1 MSKTVSKKPQ
11 TPQLTAQP
19 LTAISKGDIKRLRQ
33 SGYVPISIQHRGNET
48 IHLQEEEKPLDAFII
63 QHGNSG
69 VAQMAIGPHHKKHTV
84 VIHDIQRDPISK
96 RLLHVTFQDMLKGD
110 TVKTHIALVF
120 KGEPDA
126 VRLGEGVLSQALS
139 QLEIRTDVSHMVD
152 HITVDVSQME
162 LGSSLRV
169 SDLPKQH
176 GYEILT
182 PEDTLIASV
191 SAPSAA
197 EPEVVTEPTGTL
209 PPE

>member
-1 MSKTVSKKPQ
+1 MSKTAHK
-11 TPQLTAQP
+11 TPQLTAEP

-33 SGYVPISIQHRGNET
+33 RGYVPVSIQHRGNET

-69 VAQMAIGPHHKKHTV
+69 VAEMLIGPHKKKHTV
-84 VIHDIQRDPISK
+84 VVHDIQRDAISK
-96 RLLHVTFQDMLKGD
+96 RLLHVTFQDMEKGD

-126 VRLGEGVLSQALS
+126 VRTGDGILSQALM

-152 HITVDVSQME
+152 HITVDVSHLE

-169 SDLPKQH
+169 SDLPKQS

-197 EPEVVTEPTGTL
+197 EPEAVTEPTGTL

>member
-1 MSKTVSKKPQ
+1 MSK

-19 LTAISKGDIKRLRQ
+19 LTATTKGEIKRLRQ
-33 SGYVPISIQHRGNET
+33 TGYVPVSIQHRGNET

-63 QHGNSG
+63 RHGNSG
-69 VAQMAIGPHHKKHTV
+69 VAEMIVGPDLKKHTV
-84 VIHDIQRDPISK
+84 VLHDIQRDPISK
-96 RLLHVTFQDMLKGD
+96 RLLHVTFQDMEKGD

-126 VRLGEGVLSQALS
+126 VRTGDGVLSQALM

-152 HITVDVSQME
+152 HITVDVSHLE
-162 LGSSLRV
+162 LGASLRV
-169 SDLPKQH
+169 SDLPKQD

-191 SAPSAA
+191 SAPTAPEA
-197 EPEVVTEPTGTL
+197 EVVTEPTGTL

>member
-1 MSKTVSKKPQ
+1 MLVGLQKKQ
-11 TPQLTAQP
+11 
-19 LTAISKGDIKRLRQ
+19 
-33 SGYVPISIQHRGNET
+33 
-48 IHLQEEEKPLDAFII
+48 
-63 QHGNSG
+63 
-69 VAQMAIGPHHKKHTV
+69 HTV
-84 VIHDIQRDPISK
+84 VVHDIQRDPISR
-96 RLLHVTFQDMLKGD
+96 RLLHVTFQDMEKGD

-126 VRLGEGVLSQALS
+126 VRTGDGVLSQALM

-152 HITVDVSQME
+152 HITVDVSHLE
-162 LGSSLRV
+162 LGGSLRV
-169 SDLPKQH
+169 SDLPKQS

-191 SAPSAA
+191 SAPTAA

>member
-1 MSKTVSKKPQ
+1 MSKT
-11 TPQLTAQP
+11 PQLIAEP

-33 SGYVPISIQHRGNET
+33 RGYVPVSIQHRGNET

-63 QHGNSG
+63 RHGNSG
-69 VAQMAIGPHHKKHTV
+69 VAEMLVGTQQKKHTV
-84 VIHDIQRDPISK
+84 VVHDIQRDPISK
-96 RLLHVTFQDMLKGD
+96 RLLHVTFQDMEKGD

-120 KGEPDA
+120 KGEPEA
-126 VRLGEGVLSQALS
+126 VRLGDGVLSQALM

-152 HITVDVSQME
+152 HITVDVSHLE

-169 SDLPKQH
+169 SDLPKQS

-191 SAPSAA
+191 SAPTAPEA
-197 EPEVVTEPTGTL
+197 EVVTEPTGTL
-209 PPE
+209 PAE

>member
-1 MSKTVSKKPQ
+1 MSK

-19 LTAISKGDIKRLRQ
+19 LTAISKGEIKRLRQ

-48 IHLQEEEKPLDAFII
+48 IHLQEEEKPLDAFIT

-69 VAQMAIGPHHKKHTV
+69 VAEMIVGPQLKKHTV
-84 VIHDIQRDPISK
+84 VLHDIQRDQISK
-96 RLLHVTFQDMLKGD
+96 RLLHVTFQDMESGD

-126 VRLGEGVLSQALS
+126 VRTGDGVLSQALS
-139 QLEIRTDVSHMVD
+139 QLEIRTDVLHMVD
-152 HITVDVSQME
+152 HITVDVSHME

-191 SAPSAA
+191 SAPTAMYAA
-197 EPEVVTEPTGTL
+197 IASEPTGTL

>member
-1 MSKTVSKKPQ
+1 MSKS
-11 TPQLTAQP
+11 PQLIAEP

-33 SGYVPISIQHRGNET
+33 RGYVPVSIQHRGNET
-48 IHLQEEEKPLDAFII
+48 LHLQEEEKPLDAFII

-69 VAQMAIGPHHKKHTV
+69 VAELIVGADKVKHTV

-96 RLLHVTFQDMLKGD
+96 RLLHVTFQDMMKGD

-126 VRLGEGVLSQALS
+126 VRTGDGVLSQALM
-139 QLEIRTDVSHMVD
+139 QLEIRTDVLHMVD
-152 HITVDVSQME
+152 HITVDVSHME

-169 SDLPKQH
+169 ADLPKQH

-191 SAPSAA
+191 SAPSAP
-197 EPEVVTEPTGTL
+197 EPEVEVEPIGTL

>member
-1 MSKTVSKKPQ
+1 MSKS
-11 TPQLTAQP
+11 PQLIAEP
-19 LTAISKGDIKRLRQ
+19 LTAISKGEIKRLRQ
-33 SGYVPISIQHRGNET
+33 RGYVPVSIQHRGNET
-48 IHLQEEEKPLDAFII
+48 LHLQEEEKPLDAFII

-69 VAQMAIGPHHKKHTV
+69 VAELIVGADKVKHTV

-96 RLLHVTFQDMLKGD
+96 RLLHVTFQDMMKGD

-126 VRLGEGVLSQALS
+126 VRTGDGVLSQALM
-139 QLEIRTDVSHMVD
+139 QLEIRTDVLHMVD
-152 HITVDVSQME
+152 HITVDVSNME

-191 SAPSAA
+191 SAPSAP
-197 EPEVVTEPTGTL
+197 EPEVEVEPTGTL

>member
-1 MSKTVSKKPQ
+1 MSK

-19 LTAISKGDIKRLRQ
+19 LTAISKGEIKRLRQ

-48 IHLQEEEKPLDAFII
+48 IHLQEEEKPLDAFIT

-69 VAQMAIGPHHKKHTV
+69 VAEMIVGPQLKKHTV
-84 VIHDIQRDPISK
+84 VLHDIQRDPISK
-96 RLLHVTFQDMLKGD
+96 RLLHVTFQDMESGD

-126 VRLGEGVLSQALS
+126 VRTGDGVLSQALS
-139 QLEIRTDVSHMVD
+139 QLEIRTDVLHMVD
-152 HITVDVSQME
+152 HITVDVSHME

-191 SAPSAA
+191 SAPTAMYAA
-197 EPEVVTEPTGTL
+197 IASEPTGTL